1 MTKYFIS
8 TLFLLFMF
16 CLCGCGQTK
25 APAVANKPAEPA
37 TVMYHKTVEVE
48 VVDSRITFCNP
59 KSHAFAGFV
68 KIKSNEYNLEATCDI
83 HNNSPYGYE
92 VYTRTL
98 KKGDKIKATLYT
110 WKKGD
115 TIVKRELDGLV
126 R

>member
-16 CLCGCGQTK
+16 CLCGCGQAK
-25 APAVANKPAEPA
+25 APAEPA
-37 TVMYHKTVEVE
+37 TVRYYKTVEVE
-48 VVDSRITFCNP
+48 VVDSRITFYNP

-68 KIKSNEYNLEATCDI
+68 KIKSNEYNLEATCNV

-98 KKGDKIKATLYT
+98 KHGDKIKATLYT